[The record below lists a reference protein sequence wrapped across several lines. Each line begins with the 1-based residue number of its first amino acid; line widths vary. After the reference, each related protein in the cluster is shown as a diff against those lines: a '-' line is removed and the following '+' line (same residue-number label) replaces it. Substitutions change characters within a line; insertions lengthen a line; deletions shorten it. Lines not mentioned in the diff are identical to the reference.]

1 MILKNLNIQDEELN
15 NLIADTI
22 EGLAFSLVDSD
33 SEKLLDENILVLKSK
48 YYNKVNEPIISSVI
62 NKILFTYNI
71 YKFIKFSLNNTAK
84 RLE

>member
-71 YKFIKFSLNNTAK
+71 YKFIKFLLNDTAK